1 MNVNPAD
8 RPKAIG
14 LVLAIVAVFACIA
27 WRFIGGAKQAAP
39 TPTTVVTTPTT
50 SQIAEGQI
58 VVADTKTAGENL
70 NNTFA
75 GMGSGGGPVEN
86 PFRMPVPK
94 TTRVESTPPT
104 NGQGGG
110 PSVPTGGAPNRD
122 IDWGTDGTGT
132 GTQPVDP
139 TGGTASLSNPDGVRV
154 KGIIAPEGGFDS
166 MAFIQIGDKGRGF
179 RIGDE
184 IAPGMKIVGITSTH
198 VSVRIGASVVKAGV
212 GQEIKPE

>member
-14 LVLAIVAVFACIA
+14 LVLAIVAVFAFIA
-27 WRFIGGAKQAAP
+27 WRFIGGAKPGAVP
-39 TPTTVVTTPTT
+39 TATAVTTPTT

-94 TTRVESTPPT
+94 TTRVESPQT
-104 NGQGGG
+104 NVQGGG
-110 PSVPTGGAPNRD
+110 PTVPTGGAPDRN
-122 IDWGTDGTGT
+122 IDWGSGGSGP

-139 TGGTASLSNPDGVRV
+139 TGGTASVSNSDGVRV

-198 VSVRIGASVVKAGV
+198 VSVRIGASIVKAGV